1 MLMKRLLL
9 TGTLLLSAF
18 ATLAQGY
25 PNYDIGLKV
34 KLNEDG
40 SRYFRLIQW
49 HQVWVKYNQNNSG
62 STLTGKP
69 IDQSMDIALRRSRFL
84 MYSQLNDRFLIV
96 THFGINNQNTFSGG
110 YTGTNGKK
118 PQMYLHDAY
127 VDYTVFKK
135 YLHIGAG
142 LHYWGGVSRMTNTST
157 LNFMTQDAP
166 IFNWY
171 NIEKTDQFARN
182 LGIFAKGKIGKL
194 DYRLAT
200 NDPFQAN
207 EGKAIAT
214 NVSDY
219 NPYCRTWSAAGYFN
233 YQFLDQESNLLP
245 YMVGTYIGTKKV
257 FNIGVGFDYLKDAMW
272 YRNTSGDTL
281 YQKQLQLGAD
291 VFLDMPLN
299 KERKDALTF
308 YGAFYNFDFG
318 KNYVRSIGIL
328 NSADGGGALRG
339 NALPTIGTGQV
350 YYAQAGYLLPE
361 WKMKTRFQVY
371 GAFSSAHFVG
381 LKNAAGSV
389 VPVNTIDA
397 GVNVFM
403 AGHHSKVTLN
413 YRARPDFT
421 NIEDVNYK
429 NEWTL
434 QLMVYL

>member
-1 MLMKRLLL
+1 MKQ
-9 TGTLLLSAF
+9 LLLSGLL
-18 ATLAQGY
+18 LAVTSLGYTQGY

-49 HQVWVKYNQNNSG
+49 HQVWFKYNQNNSG
-62 STLTGKP
+62 STLAGKS
-69 IDQSMDIALRRSRFL
+69 INESYDLSLRRSRFL
-84 MYSQLNDRFLIV
+84 MYSQLSDRFLIV

-110 YTGTNGKK
+110 YTSTNGKK

-171 NIEKTDQFARN
+171 NIEKTDQFGRN

-194 DYRLAT
+194 DYRLAA

-207 EGKAIAT
+207 ESKTIAT
-214 NVSDY
+214 EVSDY
-219 NPYCRTWSAAGYFN
+219 NPYCRNWSFAGYLN
-233 YQFLDQESNLLP
+233 YQFFDQESNLLP

-257 FNIGVGFDYLKDAMW
+257 LNVGLGFDYLKDAMW
-272 YRNTSGDTL
+272 YRNTVGDTL
-281 YQKQLQLGAD
+281 NQKQLQLGAD
-291 VFLDMPLN
+291 VFLDLPLSS
-299 KERKDALTF
+299 ERKDALTF
-308 YGAFYNFDFG
+308 YGVLYNFDFG

-328 NSADGGGALRG
+328 NTADGGGALRG
-339 NALPTIGTGQV
+339 NSLPTLGTGQV
-350 YYAQAGYLLPE
+350 YYGQAGYLLPE
-361 WKMKTRFQVY
+361 WNLKTRFQVY
-371 GAFSSAHFVG
+371 GAFSHARFNG
-381 LKNAAGSV
+381 LKNAAGDL

-397 GVNVFM
+397 GLNVFL
-403 AGHHSKVTLN
+403 AGHHSKITLN

-421 NIEDVNYK
+421 NIESVKYRP
-429 NEWTL
+429 EATL
-434 QLMVYL
+434 QFMIYL